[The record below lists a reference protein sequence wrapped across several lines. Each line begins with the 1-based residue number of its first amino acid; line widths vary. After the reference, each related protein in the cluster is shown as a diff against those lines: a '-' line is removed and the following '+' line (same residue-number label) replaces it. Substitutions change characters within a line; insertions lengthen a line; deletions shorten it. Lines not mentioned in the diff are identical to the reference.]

1 MHQLPYD
8 KTVEQ
13 AYLSSLLLGGEI
25 DPTIIPDDFYFRGHQ
40 EVYEAILTLAR
51 SGEKIDIA
59 LLSGIKRFADE
70 GRTALIE
77 LTNADGYPSLSNSY
91 AKRVRAFAD
100 RRNAIKTLVEAADKA
115 ANDEVVLSEFI
126 EETES
131 KLNRIV
137 SVFDRKSNNTV
148 SLENVFNVDRI
159 FDSYKDHIEKLI
171 QGGLLVTGYPILDK
185 VFRGVARGEVM
196 TIIARS
202 GSFKTAFLQ
211 HLLRTHADKDNGL
224 AVFFSLE
231 MPVHSVGE
239 RYLQAVLKNT
249 CGEIEA
255 AFRADPEVA
264 KYMMETAREY
274 LKNIIVVRSRPNLQ
288 QMERFVDLIE
298 RKFMRKVSVV
308 GIDYLGLVSSNSDN
322 EYQHISSVAV
332 ETKILAGNLNV
343 PVILLAQTSRKGG
356 DGKARIT
363 LDMGRGS
370 GQIEEAADFVFGLWK
385 HEDEAGKKLILS
397 ILKNRKGEVGKD
409 FWLHMKPDFMLFDG
423 CEPWEEP
430 RAARVDNSDDF
441 I

>member
-1 MHQLPYD
+1 
-8 KTVEQ
+8 
-13 AYLSSLLLGGEI
+13 
-25 DPTIIPDDFYFRGHQ
+25 
-40 EVYEAILTLAR
+40 
-51 SGEKIDIA
+51 
-59 LLSGIKRFADE
+59 
-70 GRTALIE
+70 
-77 LTNADGYPSLSNSY
+77 
-91 AKRVRAFAD
+91 
-100 RRNAIKTLVEAADKA
+100 
-115 ANDEVVLSEFI
+115 
-126 EETES
+126 
-131 KLNRIV
+131 
-137 SVFDRKSNNTV
+137 
-148 SLENVFNVDRI
+148 
-159 FDSYKDHIEKLI
+159 
-171 QGGLLVTGYPILDK
+171 
-185 VFRGVARGEVM
+185 
-196 TIIARS
+196 
-202 GSFKTAFLQ
+202 
-211 HLLRTHADKDNGL
+211 
-224 AVFFSLE
+224 

-249 CGEIEA
+249 GGEIEA
-255 AFRADPEVA
+255 AFRADPEIA
-264 KYMMETAREY
+264 NYMIEAAREH
-274 LKNIIVVRSRPNLQ
+274 LKNIIVVRSRPTLK
-288 QMERFVDLIE
+288 QMERFVEIIE
-298 RKFMRKVSVV
+298 NKYKRKVSVV

-332 ETKILAGNLNV
+332 ETKILSGNLNV